1 MESVDLTQT
10 SGTSSPPR
18 RDSMEDADSTLTRK
32 RPRLDSGSR
41 ATRSM
46 SADVIANG
54 PQPGNTTAEPV
65 EVTINV
71 RSQPPSSE
79 AGSSG
84 DPPNA
89 APEFAPSSN
98 DTPSP
103 PLIVNQGDPAGVEN
117 VSAESPPVVEI
128 ELDDDTEEGMDDYM
142 GQHVIQIDGEDES
155 PADYFNQFPY
165 VARYTIL
172 NAMRAITEHI
182 QGGTILDF

>member
-1 MESVDLTQT
+1 MNEDDLMESVDLTQT

-46 SADVIANG
+46 SADVMANG

-79 AGSSG
+79 EGSSG
-84 DPPNA
+84 DPPNT
-89 APEFAPSSN
+89 APEPAPNSN

-103 PLIVNQGDPAGVEN
+103 PLIVNQ
-117 VSAESPPVVEI
+117 
-128 ELDDDTEEGMDDYM
+128 
-142 GQHVIQIDGEDES
+142 
-155 PADYFNQFPY
+155 
-165 VARYTIL
+165 
-172 NAMRAITEHI
+172 
-182 QGGTILDF
+182 